1 MTITDRLPT
10 ITFIIALVSVM
21 LNAVLIT
28 ELSNANELTDAYR
41 DETVRIGNMYVCGEE
56 EAYMAYLIAENF
68 TVTRFNDKSVWFGSV
83 RKSWNTLV
91 DAINKKTYQKVS
103 T

>member
-1 MTITDRLPT
+1 MGKINDNAERIVVIVL
-10 ITFIIALVSVM
+10 ILAWLSLM
-21 LNAVLIT
+21 LNVVLIT

-68 TVTRFNDKSVWFGSV
+68 TVMQNAEYER
-83 RKSWNTLV
+83 L
-91 DAINKKTYQKVS
+91 INNQRD
-103 T
+103 